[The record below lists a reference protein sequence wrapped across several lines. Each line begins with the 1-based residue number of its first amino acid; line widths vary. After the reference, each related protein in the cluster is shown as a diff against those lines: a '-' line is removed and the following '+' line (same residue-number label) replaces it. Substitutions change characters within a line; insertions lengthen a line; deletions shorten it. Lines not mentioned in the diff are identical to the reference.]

1 MFTSEPFSSETSTRA
16 WVWPPTGSANGSHL
30 ACCWKL
36 PKWIV
41 KPGRVRQGSE
51 VYLLPGGLLY
61 VAWSSLNPSRE
72 VVDMRD
78 VVLR

>member
-1 MFTSEPFSSETSTRA
+1 
-16 WVWPPTGSANGSHL
+16 L